1 MEPNWLTWARKLQAI
16 GQNGLAY
23 SKDPF
28 DIERFEELRELA
40 LEILQNYTD
49 SDLPRIR
56 DLFAGEHGHATPK
69 VDVRGVVFNEDAIL
83 LVRERADGK
92 WTLPGGWVDVNESP
106 SESVI
111 REVFEESGY
120 QTKALKLL
128 ACYDRNRHPH
138 PPHPYHV
145 YKLFFYCEIL
155 GGSPSTSY
163 ETDGV
168 DFFKQDAIPEL
179 STGRV
184 TSAQIDRFFE
194 FLRSPDLPTD
204 FD

>member
-16 GQNGLAY
+16 GQNGLTY

-106 SESVI
+106 SESVV

-145 YKLFFYCEIL
+145 YKLFFHCEIV

>member
-1 MEPNWLTWARKLQAI
+1 MEPNWLTWARKIQAI

-49 SDLPRIR
+49 SELPRIR

-106 SESVI
+106 SESVV

>member
-69 VDVRGVVFNEDAIL
+69 VDVRGAVFNEDAIL

-106 SESVI
+106 SESVA
-111 REVFEESGY
+111 REVLEESGY

-138 PPHPYHV
+138 PPHPYHI
-145 YKLFFYCEIL
+145 YKLFFHCEIV

>member
-16 GQNGLAY
+16 GQNGLTY

-106 SESVI
+106 SESVA

-120 QTKALKLL
+120 QAKALKLL
-128 ACYDRNRHPH
+128 ACYDRNKHPH

-145 YKLFFYCEIL
+145 YKLFFHCEIL

>member
-1 MEPNWLTWARKLQAI
+1 MEPNWLTWARKIQAI

-106 SESVI
+106 SESVV

>member
-83 LVRERADGK
+83 LVRERSEGK

-106 SESVI
+106 SESVA

-145 YKLFFYCEIL
+145 YKIFFHCEIL
-155 GGSPSTSY
+155 GGSPCTSS

-168 DFFKQDAIPEL
+168 DFFNQDAIPEL

>member
-28 DIERFEELRELA
+28 DLERFEELRELA

-49 SDLPRIR
+49 SELPRIR

-106 SESVI
+106 SESVV

-145 YKLFFYCEIL
+145 YKLFFSCEIL

>member
-16 GQNGLAY
+16 GQNGLTY

-106 SESVI
+106 SESVV

-120 QTKALKLL
+120 QAKALKLL

-145 YKLFFYCEIL
+145 YKLFFHCEIL
-155 GGSPSTSY
+155 GGSPCTSS

>member
-1 MEPNWLTWARKLQAI
+1 MEPKWLTWARKIQAI

-106 SESVI
+106 SESVV

-128 ACYDRNRHPH
+128 ACYDRNRHSH

-155 GGSPSTSY
+155 GGGPCTSS

-184 TSAQIDRFFE
+184 TSAQIDCFFE

>member
-49 SDLPRIR
+49 SELPRIR

-106 SESVI
+106 SESVV

-145 YKLFFYCEIL
+145 YKLFFFCEIL

>member
-56 DLFAGEHGHATPK
+56 DLFASEHGHATPK

-106 SESVI
+106 SESVV